1 MSKKRKGRPHAKG
14 EHAERKRR
22 LVELLECPICLKPA
36 SSPQLLGCCGNL
48 ICALCMHGCLHR
60 KDECPLCRQLSP
72 PLSDHRFAQNVRQTL
87 QETGADLPL
96 GGMWIDG
103 LGRKLEGEFKDGK
116 LHGQGMYKNGKLG
129 IILEGEFKDGKL
141 LKGKVTS
148 NGGILEGGF
157 KDGKLH
163 GQVKITGANGTIVEG
178 GFKDGKLHGQGK
190 RTSANGVTVTVMQ
203 VGKRVY
209 SRDEICKRSAELT
222 AERAALS
229 ALIDLAEEE

>member
-48 ICALCMHGCLHR
+48 ICALCMHGCHR

-96 GGMWIDG
+96 GGMWIAPCGTQYEGESKDG
-103 LGRKLEGEFKDGK
+103 KLHGQGKITSADGHIYEGEFKDGK
-116 LHGQGMYKNGKLG
+116 LHGPGKQTFADG
-129 IILEGEFKDGKL
+129 HIYEGEFKDGKL
-141 LKGKVTS
+141 
-148 NGGILEGGF
+148 
-157 KDGKLH
+157 H
-163 GQVKITGANGTIVEG
+163 GPGKITFPTGTVAKREFANG
-178 GFKDGKLHGQGK
+178 K
-190 RTSANGVTVTVMQ
+190 TVII
-203 VGKRVY
+203 
-209 SRDEICKRSAELT
+209 SLLD
-222 AERAALS
+222 
-229 ALIDLAEEE
+229 